1 MENKKYYAEN
11 DQEIYVFN
19 TKFILMIAKSLNE
32 QAKNTLD
39 EYIRYKKTFETY
51 KNRFNRIPD
60 TLPDQQQINSK
71 NISDQ

>member
-1 MENKKYYAEN
+1 MENKKYYTEN

-39 EYIRYKKTFETY
+39 AYIRYKKTFESY
-51 KNRFNRIPD
+51 KKATKQTKKVAPSC
-60 TLPDQQQINSK
+60 SK
-71 NISDQ
+71 LGAD